1 MEMKKFKQQWG
12 EVRLENFIGRITMPV
27 LAVALLISTYSL
39 SNQTPIITVLPP
51 NMTEEAKLAHN
62 DANAATKKA
71 YGLYVAQMLGNVH
84 PGTVGFLVSAI
95 EDILH
100 PSIYHD
106 VKESVM
112 DQVNDIE
119 QENLSIS
126 FEPRTA
132 DYWKDT
138 NRVVV
143 YGNRITEGRGDTKT
157 VEQATYE
164 FEVIVSN
171 YLPQISYVN
180 VYVGAPERKR

>member
-1 MEMKKFKQQWG
+1 MNLKTLKQQWG
-12 EVRLENFIGRITMPV
+12 DVRFENLIGRITLPI
-27 LAVALLISTYSL
+27 LAVALLVSTYSL

-51 NMTEEAKLAHN
+51 SMTESAKLSHN
-62 DANAATKKA
+62 DANTATKKA

-84 PGTVGFLVSAI
+84 PGTVTFLVSAI
-95 EDILH
+95 EDVLH

-112 DQVNDIE
+112 DQVNVIE

-126 FEPRTA
+126 FEPRSA

-138 NRVVV
+138 DRVVV
-143 YGNRITEGRGDTKT
+143 YGNRITEGRGDNKT
-157 VEQATYE
+157 TEQVTYE
-164 FEVIVSN
+164 FEVQVSN

-180 VYVGAPERKR
+180 VYVGNPERKR